1 MCYTFC
7 ITLFEMNLISPLL
20 LPCKINILQ
29 LDHFLNRNLSIS
41 FWFATNIHAFCIA
54 QQMHVLNEKS
64 VFITE
69 VQKNYRV
76 PVAESPLRH
85 TRGRRWKGQV

>member
-7 ITLFEMNLISPLL
+7 ITLFQVNLISSLL
-20 LPCKINILQ
+20 LPCKINILLLQ
-29 LDHFLNRNLSIS
+29 LDHFLNRKVSIS
-41 FWFATNIHAFCIA
+41 FRFATNIHAFCIA

-69 VQKNYRV
+69 VEKIT
-76 PVAESPLRH
+76 ESQWLSLL
-85 TRGRRWKGQV
+85 